1 MAINSFT
8 TPLAAEGV
16 TMAEA
21 CRLIGDD
28 TTGNELR
35 IILNKYAYSLVA
47 DPKRLSRH
55 TVQACFG

>member
-1 MAINSFT
+1 MSIASHLHGNSQKVRGMAINSFT

-35 IILNKYAYSLVA
+35 IILNKYAF
-47 DPKRLSRH
+47 R
-55 TVQACFG
+55 